1 MSEKPFSEKLNMTLE
16 EMENEILVMRRL
28 EKYLMNAIGEE
39 QYEFLVRGFA
49 SEFAKEKL
57 KELGASD
64 EVIEKIAEN
73 ADIETGY
80 GTEKQ

>member
-16 EMENEILVMRRL
+16 EMENEIIFMRCL
-28 EKYLMNAIGEE
+28 EKYMIDTLGME
-39 QYEFLVRGFA
+39 QYDFLVRGLA
-49 SEFAKEKL
+49 REIGREKL

-64 EVIEKIAEN
+64 EEIEMISEN
-73 ADIETGY
+73 IDIETGY

>member
-1 MSEKPFSEKLNMTLE
+1 MSKKPFSEKLNMTLE
-16 EMENEILVMRRL
+16 EMENEILTMRRL
-28 EKYLMNAIGEE
+28 EKYIMNAIGEE

-80 GTEKQ
+80 STEKQ

>member
-57 KELGASD
+57 KTIKEWKKAHQED
-64 EVIEKIAEN
+64 DN
-73 ADIETGY
+73 D
-80 GTEKQ
+80 